1 MCWIL
6 GGEVW
11 VQDPA
16 NPCVVFLA
24 DHSTLTMPLS
34 TQMYPGLG
42 TGELSGK
49 PDEMQGG
56 NPVMDQHP
64 IQGGVVILL
73 VALRER
79 NWDKPGWLSH
89 LVQVQN

>member
-16 NPCVVFLA
+16 NPCVVFLGRSL
-24 DHSTLTMPLS
+24 HSHHASLHPDV
-34 TQMYPGLG
+34 PG
-42 TGELSGK
+42 TELSGK

-73 VALRER
+73 VALR
-79 NWDKPGWLSH
+79 
-89 LVQVQN
+89 